1 MVKKKKQLTVTY
13 ELLQCRVFISV
24 KLIKSLT
31 GRYRQSKCTAF
42 NRKGLCAHC
51 INTGIHREKERI
63 TSRGDRREQTQD
75 FRWSSNKNATVKS
88 QGLKIAC

>member
-1 MVKKKKQLTVTY
+1 MPLRTKVCHTVNENNILIKVLVDFLDGKKKKQLTVTY

-42 NRKGLCAHC
+42 NRKGLC
-51 INTGIHREKERI
+51 GFSE
-63 TSRGDRREQTQD
+63 S
-75 FRWSSNKNATVKS
+75 
-88 QGLKIAC
+88 